1 MSKREKAEY
10 GIMQLIM
17 LLLVLI
23 LASFW
28 MLGNLYARYTTKVS
42 GEAEAR
48 VAGFH
53 ILMKAADGT
62 TLPAGIGIG
71 AVAGDQTI
79 KEIPFTV
86 SGDSEVALNYTLE
99 VELTHADQTE
109 LTAEEWEQIKPQI
122 VDVSSSAGGS
132 AGAGSGTVTPVI
144 GAAGTMAGGKGK
156 TCTYTFD
163 SLSENV
169 APTTAYKKDYKLQ
182 FSETPTLENF
192 KEGFQVKIFI
202 DGKQID

>member
-17 LLLVLI
+17 LLLVLT

-53 ILMKAADGT
+53 IFMKAADGT

-71 AVAGDQTI
+71 AEDGDQTI

-132 AGAGSGTVTPVI
+132 AGAGSGTVTPVT
-144 GAAGTMAGGKGK
+144 GTPGTMAGGKGK

-163 SLSENV
+163 TLSENI
-169 APTTAYKKDYKLQ
+169 APTTAYEKDYKLQ
-182 FSETPTLENF
+182 FLETPTLENF

>member
-1 MSKREKAEY
+1 MSKTEKAEY
-10 GIMQLIM
+10 GIMQLII
-17 LLLVLI
+17 LLLVLT

-71 AVAGDQTI
+71 AEDGDQTI

-109 LTAEEWEQIKPQI
+109 LTEEEWKQIKPQI

-132 AGAGSGTVTPVI
+132 AGAGSGTVTPI
-144 GAAGTMAGGKGK
+144 TGTPGTMAGGKDK

-163 SLSENV
+163 TLSENI
-169 APTTAYKKDYKLQ
+169 APTTDYKKDYKLQ

>member
-17 LLLVLI
+17 LLLVLT

-71 AVAGDQTI
+71 AEDGDQTR

-109 LTAEEWEQIKPQI
+109 LTEEEWEQIKPQI
-122 VDVSSSAGGS
+122 VDVSSSAGGA
-132 AGAGSGTVTPVI
+132 AGAGSGTVTPVT
-144 GAAGTMAGGKGK
+144 GAPGTMAGGKGK

-163 SLSENV
+163 TLSENI

>member
-17 LLLVLI
+17 LLLVLT

-42 GEAEAR
+42 GEAKAR

-53 ILMKAADGT
+53 IQINRKDGADTSTGILLGT
-62 TLPAGIGIG
+62 DAGET
-71 AVAGDQTI
+71 AT

-132 AGAGSGTVTPVI
+132 AGAGSGTVTPVT
-144 GAAGTMAGGKGK
+144 GVPGTMAGGKGK

-163 SLSENV
+163 TLSENI
-169 APTTAYKKDYKLQ
+169 APTTDYKKDYKLQ
-182 FSETPTLENF
+182 FLETPTLENF

>member
-10 GIMQLIM
+10 GIMQLVM
-17 LLLVLI
+17 LLLVLT

-71 AVAGDQTI
+71 SVNGDQTI

-132 AGAGSGTVTPVI
+132 AGAGSGTVTPVT
-144 GAAGTMAGGKGK
+144 GVAGTMAGGKGK

-163 SLSENV
+163 TLSENI

-202 DGKQID
+202 DGKQFD

>member
-17 LLLVLI
+17 LLLVLT

-71 AVAGDQTI
+71 AVNGDQTI

-109 LTAEEWEQIKPQI
+109 LTEEEWKQIKPQI

-132 AGAGSGTVTPVI
+132 AGAGSGTVTPVT
-144 GAAGTMAGGKGK
+144 GAPGTMAGGKGK

-182 FSETPTLENF
+182 FLETPTLENF